1 MERGESDVLRK
12 IRVRISAHR
21 NPLREAVLTGDFGL
35 SIERE
40 GSKGREQSLELVLSP
55 QIRTTYKLIADII
68 IQVVHHFVVL
78 CQCQYRHSIGRR
90 SGPDK
95 VQGEETGD
103 WRPAKVRKRNERFP
117 YRICRNQ

>member
-1 MERGESDVLRK
+1 MLRK

-55 QIRTTYKLIADII
+55 QIRTTYEPDSRYYYSSCTP
-68 IQVVHHFVVL
+68 L
-78 CQCQYRHSIGRR
+78 CRTMSV
-90 SGPDK
+90 P
-95 VQGEETGD
+95 VPT
-103 WRPAKVRKRNERFP
+103 
-117 YRICRNQ
+117 